1 MPTRP
6 TAPRRSVPPGSPPLD
21 RRSAPWLA
29 ALLCA
34 AACGG
39 ASTGSGA
46 PGGTPGAFV
55 PRTAAAVRD
64 LGLVPFDV
72 NRRDLVGPGDW
83 DPQYGK
89 LPEIVVSP
97 GAAGFDV
104 ALQSYDDPAR
114 ARTFILRFTH
124 AGAGPVLTAAFEA
137 PTLGLLLG
145 FTAAPDGGFYY
156 ATATEDASVDPRY
169 PPPGQHRADVV
180 RVYRADRSGAVVF
193 DVDLD
198 LARARFD
205 GDAEPLINP
214 GVASSARLALAGG
227 QLALVH
233 GINTTY
239 DDGVKA
245 RHQKAISTSLDATTG
260 AVSRTSGIWV
270 SHSFDQRY
278 LVEGT
283 DLYEVHL
290 GDAYPRQVIASR
302 VRGGAAG
309 SGFPLFHVKG
319 TLGANNT
326 FTRLGDLARTDAT
339 TGNGGFL
346 LLLATERA
354 VTDAALVNGS
364 RDLALVRTSPDF
376 ASGAP
381 GGAIDAGF
389 GVPFAVTSSGAAR
402 TNRLQWLTDY
412 AGAGN
417 TQHAERPKL
426 VALGDGQFLV
436 LWERWTGAARGAQSF
451 DGTYAMRI
459 DGAGTVLAA
468 ATRVTASH
476 LPRGDD
482 AFLSRG
488 EACFVTGEAAAGTL
502 TLRCV
507 SPALTTT
514 ETVLR

>member
-1 MPTRP
+1 MAFWGAAHDGIREIDWIG
-6 TAPRRSVPPGSPPLD
+6 RV
-21 RRSAPWLA
+21 

-39 ASTGSGA
+39 ASTGSGS
-46 PGGTPGAFV
+46 GGTPGAFV
-55 PRTAAAVRD
+55 PRTAATVGA

-114 ARTFILRFTH
+114 ARTFILRFTD
-124 AGAGPVLTAAFEA
+124 AGAGPALTAAFEA

-145 FTAAPDGGFYY
+145 FTTAPDGGFYY
-156 ATATEDASVDPRY
+156 ATASEDASVSATY
-169 PPPGQHRADVV
+169 PPPGQHRSGVV
-180 RVYRADRSGAVVF
+180 RVYRADRSGAVLF

-198 LARARFD
+198 LARARFQA
-205 GDAEPLINP
+205 DAEPLISP

-239 DDGVKA
+239 DSGVKA
-245 RHQKAISTSLDATTG
+245 RHQKAISTYLDATTG
-260 AVSRTSGIWV
+260 GVTRAAGMWV
-270 SHSFDQRY
+270 SHSFDQRF
-278 LVEGT
+278 LTNGN
-283 DLYEVHL
+283 DLYELHL

-309 SGFPLFHVKG
+309 SGFPLLHVKG
-319 TLGANNT
+319 ALGANNT
-326 FTRLGDLARTDAT
+326 FTRLGDLAPTDTT
-339 TGNGGFL
+339 TGIGGLL

-354 VTDAALVNGS
+354 VTDAA
-364 RDLALVRTSPDF
+364 
-376 ASGAP
+376 
-381 GGAIDAGF
+381 IDAAF
-389 GVPFAVTSSGAAR
+389 GAAFTVTSSGAVR
-402 TNRLQWLTDY
+402 TNHVHWLTDC

-417 TQHAERPKL
+417 VQHAERPKL
-426 VALGDGQFLV
+426 VALGDGQLLV
-436 LWERWTGAARGAQSF
+436 LWEFWTGSARGAQVF
-451 DGTYAMRI
+451 DGTFAMRI
-459 DGAGTVLAA
+459 DGAGTVLAPA
-468 ATRVTASH
+468 KLVTRSH

-482 AFLSRG
+482 AFALRG
-488 EACFVTGEAAAGTL
+488 HACFLTGDASAGTL

-507 SPALTTT
+507 SASLGTT